1 MKIKID
7 PTKIL
12 NVVVT
17 ILGVVGTLLASKVDD
32 NNRKVMKDEL
42 KEELL
47 EEIAKSNE

>member
-12 NVVVT
+12 NVAVT
-17 ILGVVGTLLASKVDD
+17 VLGVVGTLLASKVDA

-47 EEIAKSNE
+47 GEIAKSNE